1 MAIIVA
7 WLEERGHVIP
17 EAERNI
23 GKPAKV
29 VKIPPPTKAG
39 QTKPRSNQERMA
51 DSLTKLVT
59 FGSNPRNK
67 PAWDEARIALGD
79 LGDAAGSLLS
89 SKPQED
95 VALTSSLTEL
105 DGYAEKL
112 RISPGDRDARNGFEL
127 SLGDVEYRI
136 KRLFGVSI
144 R

>member
-1 MAIIVA
+1 
-7 WLEERGHVIP
+7 
-17 EAERNI
+17 
-23 GKPAKV
+23 
-29 VKIPPPTKAG
+29 
-39 QTKPRSNQERMA
+39 MA

-59 FGSNPRNK
+59 FGRNPRNRL
-67 PAWDEARIALGD
+67 AWDEARIALGD
-79 LGDAAGSLLS
+79 LGDATGGLLA

-105 DGYAEKL
+105 DGYADRL
-112 RISPGDRDARNGFEL
+112 RKSPGDKDARNGFEL